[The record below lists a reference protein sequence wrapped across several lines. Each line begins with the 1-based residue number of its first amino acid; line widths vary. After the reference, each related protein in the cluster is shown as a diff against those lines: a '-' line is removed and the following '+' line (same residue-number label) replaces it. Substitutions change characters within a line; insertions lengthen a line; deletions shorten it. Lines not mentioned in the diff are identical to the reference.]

1 MLLIEQI
8 CKIGSGFGFQ
18 KLYYFI
24 QWTFWIRREWTMILV
39 DHKIEIQIPETD
51 KVIYVGCLKEM
62 VAVEMS
68 DFVENGVDLH

>member
-1 MLLIEQI
+1 
-8 CKIGSGFGFQ
+8 
-18 KLYYFI
+18 
-24 QWTFWIRREWTMILV
+24 MILV

-68 DFVENGVDLH
+68 DFVENGADLDQNDGVSLSVSGMLCINFESS